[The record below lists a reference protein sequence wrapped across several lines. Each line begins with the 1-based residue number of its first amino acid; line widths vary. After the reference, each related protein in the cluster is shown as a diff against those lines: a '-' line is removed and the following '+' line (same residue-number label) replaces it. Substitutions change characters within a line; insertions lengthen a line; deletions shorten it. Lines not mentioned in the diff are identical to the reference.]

1 MKEYEFS
8 FGEIIILRDDLAE
21 IIVKKGVVMNE
32 DIIKECHSF
41 LVKHLKTPFSLLI
54 NKKYEHSYTG
64 EAQTMI
70 SNLKELKVMGVVVGA
85 KRSIIPSD
93 ILSKINQ
100 FNDSSIKLFNKR
112 NQALEWLET
121 A

>member
-8 FGEIIILRDDLAE
+8 FGKIIILRDDLAE
-21 IIVKKGVVMNE
+21 IITNKGVEMNE
-32 DIIKECHSF
+32 DIVKECHDF
-41 LVKHLKTPFSLLI
+41 LIKHLKNPFSLLI
-54 NKKYEHSYTG
+54 NKKYEHTYTG

-85 KRSIIPSD
+85 KRSIIPSS
-93 ILSKINQ
+93 ILSKINEG
-100 FNDSSIKLFNKR
+100 NDSSIKLFNKR
-112 NQALEWLET
+112 NQALEWFET